1 MKIELDAIYEDG
13 VFRPVVPP
21 TTIIADGQ
29 KVRITVDNEGLPP
42 ALQLLRSIYDGLSEA
57 EIDEIEQI
65 TLQRGQFFGSK
76 VIDDDSD
83 DAH

>member
-13 VFRPVVPP
+13 VFRPVAPP

-29 KVRITVDNEGLPP
+29 KVRITVDNEALPP

-65 TLQRGQFFGSK
+65 TLQRGNLFAPRSR
-76 VIDDDSD
+76 
-83 DAH
+83 

>member
-65 TLQRGQFFGSK
+65 TLQRGNRLAPRSR
-76 VIDDDSD
+76 
-83 DAH
+83 